1 MPIEFKEGV
10 RYIGIFFV
18 EWPNFGNVDAGNLL
32 LALWEEDGRAKFKYR
47 FRYFRDEKVFDS
59 QDVRNWYEADGQL
72 APDGEL
78 MAKFTM
84 VCKMIAGVSEAE
96 VADAIY
102 INGDAE
108 AAMRALLNAEWAHAR
123 AEEVELGGDR

>member
-18 EWPNFGNVDAGNLL
+18 QWPDFGKVDAGNLL
-32 LALWEEDGRAKFKYR
+32 LALWEEDDRAKFKYR
-47 FRYFRDEKVFDS
+47 FRYFRDEKVFES
-59 QDVRNWYEADGQL
+59 QDVRNWYEAEGKL
-72 APDGEL
+72 ASDRKL
-78 MAKFTM
+78 MAQFTS

-96 VADAIY
+96 IADAIY

-108 AAMRALLNAEWAHAR
+108 AAMRAMLTTEWAHGR
-123 AEEVELGGDR
+123 REKIDDR